1 MSALQWR
8 GGTLYP
14 TGSVARPTASEAG
27 GVGALVTLT
36 NPNFESGATGWT
48 VSGAFSVV
56 TDAANSFTGTQH
68 ARLAGPTANAAVRN
82 NTVFPVTPGQRVR
95 VTCMIRV
102 DAQDQV
108 GGVAAIIWRNAAG
121 ADLFA
126 TESPQANVLGQGYR
140 QFTANGIAP
149 AGAASFQVACFAF
162 ALQAGTVRVDNF
174 VVDYQPPATAGGLV
188 YRAVQPAVGT
198 SGPTEPAWPGT
209 AGQTVVDG
217 TVTWEA
223 FNASVVVWEA
233 KPIMVTGAGEPVWP
247 TVPGG
252 SVTDGSGLAW
262 VCTSRQVKDER
273 CPHSRV
279 VAIAAT
285 KVFAAD
291 GDVVR
296 YSASGNPLDW
306 SSADDAGFLPT
317 GLQQNGANRIDVLNL
332 YRSNLVA
339 FNSSTFQMW
348 QVDPDPEQMALLDA
362 MEGIGSTWQQAA
374 QPVANDLFFLTAL
387 GVRTVG
393 IAAGSTN
400 LQAGD
405 VGMPID
411 PLVQEA
417 IRIAQASQIAPIAC
431 YYPAAGQ
438 YWLVINR
445 QADDA

>member
-1 MSALQWR
+1 MSALQWQR
-8 GGTLYP
+8 GTLYP
-14 TGSVARPTASEAG
+14 TGSVVRPTASEAG
-27 GVGALVTLT
+27 GAGALVTLA
-36 NPNFESGATGWT
+36 NPGFESGAAGWT
-48 VSGAFSVV
+48 LSGGFAVV
-56 TDAANSFTGTQH
+56 TDPANSFSGTQH
-68 ARLAGPTANAAVRN
+68 ALLNGVNPSAAARN
-82 NTVFPVTPGQRVR
+82 TTVFPVTPGQQVR
-95 VTCMIRV
+95 ASCMIRV
-102 DAQDQV
+102 NATDQV
-108 GGVAAIIWRNAAG
+108 GGAVAIVWRNAAG
-121 ADLFA
+121 TDIGSA
-126 TESPQANVLGQGYR
+126 EGQQINVLSAGYR
-140 QFTANGIAP
+140 QSAVAATAP
-149 AGAASFQVACFAF
+149 AGAASFQIAVFAF
-162 ALQAGTVRVDNF
+162 ALQAGTVRADAF

-233 KPIMVTGAGEPVWP
+233 KPIMVTGASEPEWP

-252 SVTDGSGLAW
+252 SITDGSGLAW
-262 VCTSRQVKDER
+262 VCTGRQVKDER
-273 CPHSRV
+273 CPQSKV

-306 SSADDAGFLPT
+306 SSVDDAGFLPT
-317 GLQQNGANRIDVLNL
+317 GLQQNGANRIEVLNL

-339 FNSSTFQMW
+339 LNSSTFQMW

-362 MEGIGSTWQQAA
+362 MEGIGSVAQKAA

-411 PLVQEA
+411 PL
-417 IRIAQASQIAPIAC
+417 IQAAVAGSAGTSIAC

-438 YWLVINR
+438 YWLIVR
-445 QADDA
+445 

>member
-1 MSALQWR
+1 MSAIRWQR
-8 GGTLYP
+8 GTLYP
-14 TGSVARPTASEAG
+14 TGSVVRPTASEAG
-27 GVGALVTLT
+27 GTVALVTLA
-36 NPNFESGATGWT
+36 NPGFESGATGWT
-48 VSGAFSVV
+48 LTGGMAVV
-56 TDAANSFTGTQH
+56 NDPANSFSGSQH
-68 ARLAGPTANAAVRN
+68 ARLNGINPNAAARN
-82 NTVFPVTPGQRVR
+82 TTVFPVTPGQTVR
-95 VTCMIRV
+95 ASCMIRV
-102 DAQDQV
+102 NASDQV
-108 GGVAAIIWRNAAG
+108 GGAVAIVWRNAAG
-121 ADLFA
+121 TDLGFS
-126 TESPQANVLGQGYR
+126 EGNQVNVLSSGYR
-140 QFTANGIAP
+140 QSAVSAVAP
-149 AGAASFQVACFAF
+149 AGAASFQVAVFAF
-162 ALQAGTVRVDNF
+162 ALQSGTVRADAF
-174 VVDYQPPATAGGLV
+174 VVDYQAPAAAGGLV
-188 YRAVQPAVGT
+188 FRAVQPAVGT
-198 SGPTEPAWPGT
+198 SAATEPTWPT
-209 AGQTVVDG
+209 VAGQTVVDG

-223 FNASVVVWEA
+223 FNASTVVWEA
-233 KPIMVTGAGEPVWP
+233 KPIMVTGPGEPVWP

-252 SVTDGSGLAW
+252 SVTDGSGIAW
-262 VCTSRQVKDER
+262 VATTREVKDAR
-273 CPHSRV
+273 CPQSRV

-296 YSASGNPLDW
+296 YSATGNPLDW
-306 SSADDAGFLPT
+306 STVDDAGFLPT
-317 GLQQNGANRIDVLNL
+317 GLNQNGANRIDVLNL

-348 QVDPDPEQMALLDA
+348 QVDPDPEQMALLDT
-362 MEGIGSTWQQAA
+362 MEGIGSIAQQAA

-393 IAAGSTN
+393 IAGGSTN

-445 QADDA
+445 EVPP